1 MTKFCEGS
9 WRFLFYSC
17 SFLCG
22 VGVLYNKP
30 WLWNTGAC
38 WEQYPY
44 HTVGWDIWLYYMLG
58 IIIFAIKNI
67 ILILTPLEIGF
78 YVSLSITAVVDVK
91 RKDFVQNMVHHLV
104 TILLLGFSW
113 SCHFIRVGTLVLIIH
128 DCADPFLEF
137 AKLCNYIKKQQVAE
151 VVFGIFT
158 CIWVFTRLII

>member
-1 MTKFCEGS
+1 MNFS
-9 WRFLFYSC
+9 S
-17 SFLCG
+17 
-22 VGVLYNKP
+22 
-30 WLWNTGAC
+30 
-38 WEQYPY
+38 
-44 HTVGWDIWLYYMLG
+44 
-58 IIIFAIKNI
+58 
-67 ILILTPLEIGF
+67 EIGF

-151 VVFGIFT
+151 VIFGIFT
-158 CIWVFTRLII
+158 CIWVFTR